1 MMTTLLYYIGIFIV
15 GLIGLAVFGK
25 SLLGFVIIREQEV
38 GIVVRKFGSRLA
50 AGSLIALKGEAG
62 YQADTLVPGWH
73 FGLFPWQYSVK
84 KIPVTV
90 IPQGQIGLIVAAA
103 GAAIPPERILG
114 KVVACDNFQ
123 DARKFL
129 QNGGEKGRQLGILTA
144 GTYRINSAL
153 FTVITSPNAPQHG
166 MDPVALNV
174 YAVHPDLVGIVTTL
188 DGHPIDDGEIAG
200 PMVDGHDNFQNAQT
214 FLDSNGRRGL
224 QEQVLLSGSWNLNPW
239 FVSVEQ
245 VPMTAIPI
253 GHVGIV
259 IAYVGKAH
267 KDVSGEGF
275 KHGNLVDPGHK
286 GVWVTPLYPGKHP
299 LNTRVLKVE
308 LVPTTNIVLNWASRT
323 ESHKYDAHLSPI
335 TVRSQ
340 DGFAFNLDVAQII
353 HIGATDAPK
362 VISRVGAV
370 QNLVDHVLQ
379 PIVGNYFR
387 NSAQEYTV
395 LDFLSARS
403 ERQMEASE
411 HIRRAIRAYDVQAL
425 DTLIGDITPPDDLML
440 TQTDR
445 KIAEEQR
452 KTFEVQQ
459 MAQQQRQEL
468 VRATELADIQQDMV
482 KSEQGVQIAELKA
495 QAAIKH
501 ANGEAEATRLRALG
515 EADAIRNTGQ
525 AKAEAY
531 RAGVEALGG
540 DGYTAVQLMQI
551 VGEQHVRVVP
561 DVAVSN
567 GSGGGIADGLM
578 ALLLRS
584 QLNGTPAKVQSPGTD
599 A

>member
-1 MMTTLLYYIGIFIV
+1 MTTLLYYIGIFIV

-253 GHVGIV
+253 
-259 IAYVGKAH
+259 AFWLAA
-267 KDVSGEGF
+267 
-275 KHGNLVDPGHK
+275 PA
-286 GVWVTPLYPGKHP
+286 PLAGLGAAPP
-299 LNTRVLKVE
+299 L
-308 LVPTTNIVLNWASRT
+308 A
-323 ESHKYDAHLSPI
+323 A
-335 TVRSQ
+335 
-340 DGFAFNLDVAQII
+340 VAA
-353 HIGATDAPK
+353 GA
-362 VISRVGAV
+362 GA
-370 QNLVDHVLQ
+370 
-379 PIVGNYFR
+379 G
-387 NSAQEYTV
+387 A
-395 LDFLSARS
+395 
-403 ERQMEASE
+403 
-411 HIRRAIRAYDVQAL
+411 
-425 DTLIGDITPPDDLML
+425 
-440 TQTDR
+440 
-445 KIAEEQR
+445 
-452 KTFEVQQ
+452 
-459 MAQQQRQEL
+459 
-468 VRATELADIQQDMV
+468 
-482 KSEQGVQIAELKA
+482 
-495 QAAIKH
+495 
-501 ANGEAEATRLRALG
+501 
-515 EADAIRNTGQ
+515 
-525 AKAEAY
+525 
-531 RAGVEALGG
+531 
-540 DGYTAVQLMQI
+540 
-551 VGEQHVRVVP
+551 
-561 DVAVSN
+561 
-567 GSGGGIADGLM
+567 SGG
-578 ALLLRS
+578 LLGAS
-584 QLNGTPAKVQSPGTD
+584 SAEV
-599 A
+599 